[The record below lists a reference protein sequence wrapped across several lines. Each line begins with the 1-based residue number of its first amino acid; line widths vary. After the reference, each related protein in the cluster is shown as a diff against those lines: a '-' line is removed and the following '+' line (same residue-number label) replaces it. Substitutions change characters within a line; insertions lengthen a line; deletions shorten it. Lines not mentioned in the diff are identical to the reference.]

1 MAELYRKSSMERI
14 SSPDQL
20 DTMLKISSPM
30 SWLALAGATLIVVVT
45 LVWAFIGRIP
55 MTVTTT
61 GIVTSPDSTN
71 AVYSNTAGTVT
82 NVFVTRGDKIYENDV
97 LMEVK
102 TDRNETVQVLSDQVG
117 YVSEIVAP
125 ESSTIT
131 PNSEVLRLSPSTDS
145 RQVVVCYV
153 LTTDAQ
159 KIKRGDTAYI
169 SLSASDSKSYGHM
182 VGRVINIDAGAA
194 SQNAQKQVLGSENNL
209 DKNFSSDGKA
219 VTAVT
224 CELYPSSSSVSGY
237 FWSNTKGDQ
246 LMVNNRDICSVK
258 IITKQVRPIEKLFEK
273 LFDLWEGGKK

>member
-1 MAELYRKSSMERI
+1 MAELYRKSSLERI

-30 SWLALAGATLIVVVT
+30 SWLALAGVTLIVAVT

-82 NVFVTRGDKIYENDV
+82 NVFVARGDKVYEKDV
-97 LMEVK
+97 LMEVE
-102 TDRNETVQVLSDQVG
+102 TDRKETVQVLSDQVG
-117 YVSEIVAP
+117 FVGEIVAP
-125 ESSTIT
+125 EGTIIT
-131 PNSEVLRLSPSTDS
+131 PNSEVLRLSPNTDS

-159 KIKRGDTAYI
+159 KIKRGDSAYI

-194 SQNAQKQVLGSENNL
+194 SQNAQKKVLGSENNL
-209 DKNFSSDGKA
+209 GKSFSSDGKA

-246 LMVNNRDICSVK
+246 LTVNNRDMCSVK
-258 IITKQVRPIEKLFEK
+258 IITKQVKPIEKLFEK
-273 LFDLWEGGKK
+273 LFELWEGKK